1 MNLAEM
7 LDQIAAIKGVGS
19 ASVVSGEGFMLEGS
33 SNSEVDLDL
42 VSGLIATGLASSRAL
57 ASLLGEEEIQQAMIE
72 YKRGP
77 VLMVPLGETDESYVM
92 VVTLDDANTLGRVRF
107 QLRRLLPEIAKHV
120 A

>member
-1 MNLAEM
+1 
-7 LDQIAAIKGVGS
+7 
-19 ASVVSGEGFMLEGS
+19 
-33 SNSEVDLDL
+33 
-42 VSGLIATGLASSRAL
+42 
-57 ASLLGEEEIQQAMIE
+57 MIE